1 MGTERIALPSSPRRL
16 TAAFAIFW
24 LLFGL
29 FSLGIRAAPDL
40 SVGGVLLPITS
51 FFAAAIS
58 LVPHWVNVV
67 VTTEGVT
74 HRPLFRTRHV
84 PWDQIYKVDHTT
96 RLTVPHIAFYTP
108 KEIVTAEPPSQT
120 DYQKILEMHKAQQ

>member
-1 MGTERIALPSSPRRL
+1 MAIDYRVRSESIAQAYWIVWYSRWMAIVEGKGVGTERIALPSSPRRL
-16 TAAFAIFW
+16 TVAFAIFW
-24 LLFGL
+24 SLFGL

-58 LVPHWVNVV
+58 LVPYWVNVV
-67 VTTEGVT
+67 VTAEGVT

-84 PWDQIYKVDHTT
+84 PW
-96 RLTVPHIAFYTP
+96 
-108 KEIVTAEPPSQT
+108 
-120 DYQKILEMHKAQQ
+120 